1 MSTPSGKPSHPIEL
15 SAYPMRKARERAD
28 AEPDPVESGNDPLR
42 SPYAPKR
49 THQGAGTAPSFVKN
63 HLNAV
68 VSAYAPKRA
77 KEGASVEPDAAV
89 RADAESPVC
98 APAGP
103 HDHPAAAEHAPLA
116 EREAV
121 NVAERQVINVAERQA
136 IDEAPLCPNEV
147 PGGWRAAA
155 GPLAG
160 KHGSLDQSRAALD
173 HGLGEHVLEPDQA
186 TSLAPSGAAVDR
198 QPAPARGER
207 PDKIIDGP
215 DIAGLEAS
223 LRWLQ
228 LRQAAAMRLPRA
240 PTLPPPR
247 SRPAPPDVIAGAH
260 SRERMADA
268 IRSPLLT
275 LEPTRLMPPPMGS
288 DRNPNTM
295 LGVSIA
301 CMLMAA
307 IVLYYL
313 AAGRSPSSPAMSRSQ
328 TASVA
333 PRPLTSTIDPERTA
347 QPERRPSESPDG
359 DREILAEA
367 EKLSQRAVMPQ
378 ATSAPQRETM
388 AIPQPAAAGAETPPA
403 SKPVRALDPENVSLL
418 IKEGE
423 KHIATG
429 DVVTAR
435 MIFQRA
441 AEAGDATAALALA
454 ATYDPMMLAK
464 LGVMGM
470 GSDVEKARTW
480 YQMAESFG
488 SAEAKQRLQLLDR
501 H

>member
-1 MSTPSGKPSHPIEL
+1 VSTPSGKPSHPIEL
-15 SAYPMRKARERAD
+15 SAYLMCKAREHAD

-49 THQGAGTAPSFVKN
+49 AHQRAGTAPNFVKN
-63 HLNAV
+63 DLNAD

-77 KEGASVEPDAAV
+77 KEGASVESDAAV
-89 RADAESPVC
+89 RAEAEPPAC
-98 APAGP
+98 AAAGP
-103 HDHPAAAEHAPLA
+103 HDHPAVAEHAPLA
-116 EREAV
+116 EQQGV
-121 NVAERQVINVAERQA
+121 NAAERQVINAAERQA
-136 IDEAPLCPNEV
+136 TDEAPLCPDEV
-147 PGGWRAAA
+147 PGSSRAAA

-160 KHGSLDQSRAALD
+160 QSRAALD
-173 HGLGEHVLEPDQA
+173 HGLGEHVLDPDQA
-186 TSLAPSGAAVDR
+186 TSLQPTQAADDT
-198 QPAPARGER
+198 QPAPAPDKR
-207 PDKIIDGP
+207 PEKIIDGL

-228 LRQAAAMRLPRA
+228 LRQVAAMRLPRA

-247 SRPAPPDVIAGAH
+247 SRLAPPDVMVAARSH
-260 SRERMADA
+260 ERMVDA
-268 IRSPLLT
+268 ARSPLLS
-275 LEPTRLMPPPMGS
+275 LEPTRLMPPPIGS

-295 LGVSIA
+295 LGISIA
-301 CMLMAA
+301 CIFMAA

-313 AAGRSPSSPAMSRSQ
+313 AAGHSPSSPAMFKSQ

-333 PRPLTSTIDPERTA
+333 PRPLTSTIEPERTA
-347 QPERRPSESPDG
+347 QPERRPSSAADG
-359 DREILAEA
+359 DREILAET
-367 EKLSQRAVMPQ
+367 EKLSQPAVTPQ
-378 ATSAPQRETM
+378 ATSPPQRETM
-388 AIPQPAAAGAETPPA
+388 AILQPAAAGAETPPA
-403 SKPVRALDPENVSLL
+403 SKAVRALDPENISLL

-423 KHIATG
+423 KHSATG

-454 ATYDPMMLAK
+454 ATYDPVMLAK

-480 YQMAESFG
+480 YLMAESFG
-488 SAEAKQRLQLLDR
+488 SAEAKQRLQLLDKR
-501 H
+501 

>member
-1 MSTPSGKPSHPIEL
+1 
-15 SAYPMRKARERAD
+15 MRKARERAD
-28 AEPDPVESGNDPLR
+28 AEPDPVESGRDSLP

-89 RADAESPVC
+89 RADAKSPAS

-103 HDHPAAAEHAPLA
+103 HDHPAVAEHAPLA
-116 EREAV
+116 ER
-121 NVAERQVINVAERQA
+121 QG
-136 IDEAPLCPNEV
+136 IDEALLCPDEV
-147 PGGWRAAA
+147 PGISRAAA

-160 KHGSLDQSRAALD
+160 KHGSLDQSRAAVD
-173 HGLGEHVLEPDQA
+173 HGLGEHVLDPDQA
-186 TSLAPSGAAVDR
+186 TSLQPYQAADDAPPAQASGEHR
-198 QPAPARGER
+198 
-207 PDKIIDGP
+207 DKVIDGP

-247 SRPAPPDVIAGAH
+247 SRPAPPDGIAGGH
-260 SRERMADA
+260 SRERMVDA
-268 IRSPLLT
+268 IRSPLLS
-275 LEPTRLMPPPMGS
+275 LEPTRLMPPPTGS

-301 CMLMAA
+301 CIFMAA
-307 IVLYYL
+307 IVYYYL
-313 AAGRSPSSPAMSRSQ
+313 AAGRSPSSLTMSKSQ

-333 PRPLTSTIDPERTA
+333 PRPLTSAIEPERTA
-347 QPERRPSESPDG
+347 QPERRSSSAADG
-359 DREILAEA
+359 DREILAEL
-367 EKLSQRAVMPQ
+367 EKLSQRAVTPQ
-378 ATSAPQRETM
+378 ATSAPQRGTM

-418 IKEGE
+418 IKEGD

-454 ATYDPMMLAK
+454 ATYDPVMLAK

-488 SAEAKQRLQLLDR
+488 SAEAKQRLQLLDK